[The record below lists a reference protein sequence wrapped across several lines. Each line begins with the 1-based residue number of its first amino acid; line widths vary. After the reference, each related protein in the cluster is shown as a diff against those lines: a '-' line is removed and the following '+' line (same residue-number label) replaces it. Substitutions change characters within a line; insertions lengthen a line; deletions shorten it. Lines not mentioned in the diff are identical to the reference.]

1 MVLYWFFFHVK
12 CSFQGKKDYKDL
24 KDNLKFY
31 KNELKSYPD
40 GKIDNN
46 FKFCVIILNIRWW
59 NKCSIKFLIVYD
71 VTISCTVIVLKH
83 VHVIKMIIPVIIGTP
98 INILADISVDIS
110 FILTRVSVKQFEIL
124 ICIFQRHLDLLLISR
139 VVSPV
144 KYWVIF

>member
-83 VHVIKMIIPVIIGTP
+83 VHVIKMILIIGTP